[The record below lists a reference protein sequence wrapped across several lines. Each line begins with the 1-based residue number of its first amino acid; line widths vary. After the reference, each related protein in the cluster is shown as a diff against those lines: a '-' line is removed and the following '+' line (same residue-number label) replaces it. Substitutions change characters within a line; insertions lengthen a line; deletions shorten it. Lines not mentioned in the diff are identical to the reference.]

1 MKKFKSIIAIAMMI
15 LLLTGCGG
23 KTGTETSAG
32 DPSKEAPNLSVW
44 MEDYIKSLGDDAP
57 AVEVLDPETASMFY
71 PGLENYSTKQCE
83 IRIAAISAVAFEFA
97 LIEAE
102 TPEDAE
108 AIGAILQERIKT
120 QIEVGAFYPAT
131 VEAWEKA
138 ETVIT
143 GNIAALIC
151 ANDHQDDAMASFMEL
166 VS

>member
-1 MKKFKSIIAIAMMI
+1 MKKLKSIMAIAMLI

-32 DPSKEAPNLSVW
+32 DPSKEAPNLAVW
-44 MEDYIKSLGDDAP
+44 MENYIESLGGDAP
-57 AVEVLDPETASMFY
+57 AVEALDSETISMFY
-71 PGLENYSTKQCE
+71 PGLENYNTKQCE

-108 AIGAILQERIKT
+108 AIGAILQERIDT
-120 QIEVGAFYPAT
+120 QIEAGAFYPAT

-151 ANDHQDDAMASFMEL
+151 ANDHQDEAMSSFMEL
-166 VS
+166 VG

>member
-1 MKKFKSIIAIAMMI
+1 MKKFKSIMAIAMMI
-15 LLLTGCGG
+15 LLLAGCAG
-23 KTGTETSAG
+23 KETSTG
-32 DPSKEAPNLSVW
+32 DPSKEAPDLAAW
-44 MEDYIKSLGDDAP
+44 MDNYIESLGDDAP
-57 AVEVLDPETASMFY
+57 AVEALDSEFVSVLY

-97 LIEAE
+97 LIEAG
-102 TPEDAE
+102 TPEDAK
-108 AIGAILQERIKT
+108 AIGAILQERINT
-120 QIEVGAFYPAT
+120 QIETGAFYPAT

-151 ANDHQDDAMASFMEL
+151 ANNHQDEAMTSFMEL

>member
-1 MKKFKSIIAIAMMI
+1 MKKFNSIVAIVMII
-15 LLLTGCGG
+15 LLLTGCAG
-23 KTGTETSAG
+23 KSGTASTG
-32 DPSKEAPNLSVW
+32 DPSKEAPNLAAW
-44 MEDYIKSLGDDAP
+44 MEDYIESLGEDAP
-57 AVEVLDPETASMFY
+57 AVEALDSETASMFY

-102 TPEDAE
+102 TTEDAE
-108 AIGAILQERIKT
+108 AIGAILQERIHT
-120 QIEVGAFYPAT
+120 QIEAGAFYPAT

-151 ANDHQDDAMASFMEL
+151 ANDHQDEAVTSFMEL
-166 VS
+166 VG

>member
-1 MKKFKSIIAIAMMI
+1 MKKYKSIMAVVMMI

-23 KTGTETSAG
+23 KTGTETSTG
-32 DPSKEAPNLSVW
+32 KQAPNLTVW
-44 MEDYIKSLGDDAP
+44 MDDYMESLGDDAP
-57 AVEVLDPETASMFY
+57 AVEVLDSDFISMFY
-71 PGLENYSTKQCE
+71 PGLENYDTKQCD

-108 AIGAILQERIKT
+108 AIGEILQKRIDT
-120 QIEVGAFYPAT
+120 QIETGAFYPAT

-138 ETVIT
+138 ETVVT

-151 ANDHQDDAMASFMEL
+151 ANDHQDDAMTSFMEL
-166 VS
+166 IG